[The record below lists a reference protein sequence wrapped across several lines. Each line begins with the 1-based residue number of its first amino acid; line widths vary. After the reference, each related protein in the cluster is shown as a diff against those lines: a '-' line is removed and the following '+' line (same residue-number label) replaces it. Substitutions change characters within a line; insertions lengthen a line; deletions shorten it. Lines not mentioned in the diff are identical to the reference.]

1 MLSGRSQRVLKMTIK
16 EIVDKKVG
24 RMFDA
29 DCQIRPIGCKVK
41 CNRVDHAGTGVK
53 RYNRNQSNMRNDR
66 KCRYE
71 DGHQKK
77 LLSFL
82 WSSRSPVCVQI
93 SDCRKLSLTVSGEF
107 LEIVYQ
113 YSAGDHFNQQS

>member
-16 EIVDKKVG
+16 EKVDKKVG

-29 DCQIRPIGCKVK
+29 DCKIRPIGCKVK
-41 CNRVDHAGTGVK
+41 CNRVDHAGTCVK

-66 KCRYE
+66 NCRYE

-82 WSSRSPVCVQI
+82 WSSRSPVCV
-93 SDCRKLSLTVSGEF
+93 
-107 LEIVYQ
+107 
-113 YSAGDHFNQQS
+113 